1 MRFKLSFIA
10 LARRCNSIVWEEPNP
25 RGVGNRGVGN
35 VALSIALYDDLTVTV
50 AQHDGRLLP
59 GENRSGA
66 RE

>member
-10 LARRCNSIVWEEPNP
+10 LARRSNSIVWGEPNP
-25 RGVGNRGVGN
+25 RSVGN
-35 VALSIALYDDLTVTV
+35 VALSIARYDDLTVTA
-50 AQHDGRLLP
+50 AQQDGRLLP